1 MKDGIHVSSK
11 QIGEITAYRLL
22 KELYENRKKNEDG
35 KVHVHEI
42 EDEHIGKEIA
52 RF

>member
-1 MKDGIHVSSK
+1 MKDGIHGVRQIDETTASK
-11 QIGEITAYRLL
+11 LL
-22 KELYENRKKNEDG
+22 KELYENRKKNKDG

-42 EDEHIGKEIA
+42 ENGHIGEEIA

>member
-1 MKDGIHVSSK
+1 MKDGIHGAR
-11 QIGEITAYRLL
+11 QIDETTASRLL

-42 EDEHIGKEIA
+42 KDGNIGKEIK